1 MGVKWTEEQQQVID
15 LRDHN
20 ILVSAAAGS
29 GKTAV
34 LVERII
40 ARLTRDANPV
50 DVDHMLIVTYTEA
63 AAAEMK
69 ERIGAAI
76 EKELEEDPSSEHL
89 KRQSALIHTAKITTI
104 HSFCLSVIRE
114 YFHTID
120 LDPGFRIA
128 EEGELKLLKQDVMKE
143 LLEAKYE
150 EGNEDFLR
158 FVETFATG
166 REDLQVEEIISR
178 LYEFAGSYPD
188 PEEWLDDCARM
199 YEESGEKAIY
209 IEKVMEYIRRTVED
223 MQMLMEKADQ
233 ICMEPDGPYMYG
245 EMLEADQKVLRKLF
259 AAKSYE
265 EMYEALKEKPAWKT
279 LSRKKDDAVDPTK
292 REQVRTYRDTWKKL
306 TDDIRNNYFFQPPSE
321 MEADRKIC
329 IPVMHELVSLVKEY
343 QRVLAAKKAEKNL
356 IDFRDM
362 EQFALQILTRK
373 ENGKRVPSE
382 VAKEYQN
389 TFEEVMIDEY
399 QDSNLIQ
406 EAILTSVSRIS
417 RGENNLFMVG
427 DVKQSIYRFRCQGRS
442 FSWKNSIPTV

>member
-120 LDPGFRIA
+120 LDHGFRIA

-158 FVETFATG
+158 FVETFATEG
-166 REDLQVEEIISR
+166 KICRWKKSSADCMNL
-178 LYEFAGSYPD
+178 
-188 PEEWLDDCARM
+188 PEV
-199 YEESGEKAIY
+199 IQ
-209 IEKVMEYIRRTVED
+209 IRRSGWMTV
-223 MQMLMEKADQ
+223 QG
-233 ICMEPDGPYMYG
+233 C
-245 EMLEADQKVLRKLF
+245 
-259 AAKSYE
+259 
-265 EMYEALKEKPAWKT
+265 
-279 LSRKKDDAVDPTK
+279 TK
-292 REQVRTYRDTWKKL
+292 RAGKKP
-306 TDDIRNNYFFQPPSE
+306 F
-321 MEADRKIC
+321 
-329 IPVMHELVSLVKEY
+329 
-343 QRVLAAKKAEKNL
+343 
-356 IDFRDM
+356 
-362 EQFALQILTRK
+362 IL
-373 ENGKRVPSE
+373 KR
-382 VAKEYQN
+382 
-389 TFEEVMIDEY
+389 
-399 QDSNLIQ
+399 
-406 EAILTSVSRIS
+406 
-417 RGENNLFMVG
+417 
-427 DVKQSIYRFRCQGRS
+427 
-442 FSWKNSIPTV
+442 

>member
-128 EEGELKLLKQDVMKE
+128 EEGELKLLKQDVIKE

-166 REDLQVEEIISR
+166 RKICRWKKSSADCMNL
-178 LYEFAGSYPD
+178 
-188 PEEWLDDCARM
+188 PEVIR
-199 YEESGEKAIY
+199 
-209 IEKVMEYIRRTVED
+209 IRRSGWMTV
-223 MQMLMEKADQ
+223 QG
-233 ICMEPDGPYMYG
+233 C
-245 EMLEADQKVLRKLF
+245 
-259 AAKSYE
+259 
-265 EMYEALKEKPAWKT
+265 
-279 LSRKKDDAVDPTK
+279 TK
-292 REQVRTYRDTWKKL
+292 RAGKKP
-306 TDDIRNNYFFQPPSE
+306 F
-321 MEADRKIC
+321 
-329 IPVMHELVSLVKEY
+329 
-343 QRVLAAKKAEKNL
+343 
-356 IDFRDM
+356 
-362 EQFALQILTRK
+362 IL
-373 ENGKRVPSE
+373 KR
-382 VAKEYQN
+382 
-389 TFEEVMIDEY
+389 
-399 QDSNLIQ
+399 
-406 EAILTSVSRIS
+406 
-417 RGENNLFMVG
+417 
-427 DVKQSIYRFRCQGRS
+427 
-442 FSWKNSIPTV
+442 